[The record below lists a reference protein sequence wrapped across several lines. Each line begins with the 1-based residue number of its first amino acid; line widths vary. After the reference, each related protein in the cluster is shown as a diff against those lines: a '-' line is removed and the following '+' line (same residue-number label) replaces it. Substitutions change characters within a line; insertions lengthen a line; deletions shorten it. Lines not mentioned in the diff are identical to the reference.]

1 MSTYR
6 KIILELQIR
15 NVKNT
20 FLPLS
25 SPSRKGT
32 TLPRSESLA
41 GVFGEAGQ
49 EGVKLGG
56 LTNDYSCQGW
66 YQGIN
71 HRKNCRA
78 REDQ

>member
-1 MSTYR
+1 MSR
-6 KIILELQIR
+6 IH
-15 NVKNT
+15 
-20 FLPLS
+20 FFHCPLTAE
-25 SPSRKGT
+25 RT

-49 EGVKLGG
+49 EGVRLGG
-56 LTNDYSCQGW
+56 LANDYNWQGW